1 MELERSTKKKL
12 KVYIPL
18 LLVVVAIIAG
28 AIYWYIDYSKYIT
41 TDDAKIECDN
51 VSISSKM
58 LGRVVNLYYDE
69 EDTVKK
75 GELLVVLDT
84 ADIAAQYR
92 QALAVKNQALANKSQ
107 LTAKYKFDQANL
119 KVVEVS
125 LEKNADD
132 FKRAKNQYDSDVITQ
147 EQFDHQKK
155 TYESSQ
161 AQLDAANLQLQVART
176 QIEAADAAIAT
187 ADAQIGIILTQMKN
201 TRLYAPMDGI
211 IAKRWMMTGD
221 VTQPGQSILTL
232 SNNDKYW
239 VTIFLEETKMEKI
252 HIGQDALFTID
263 AYPDQTFVGKITSIG
278 TSTASQFSLIPAN
291 NASGNFTKVT
301 QRIPVKISIDGL
313 KDKQSVAGF
322 NLFAG
327 MSVVVKILKNS

>member
-1 MELERSTKKKL
+1 MDVERSAKKKL

-18 LLVVVAIIAG
+18 LLVIVAIIAG
-28 AIYWYIDYSKYIT
+28 IIYWYIDYSKYIT

-58 LGRVVNLYYDE
+58 LGRVVKIYRGE
-69 EDTVKK
+69 EDTVKR
-75 GELLVVLDT
+75 GELLVELDST
-84 ADIAAQYR
+84 DIIAQYK
-92 QALAVKNQALANKSQ
+92 QAVAMKNQALANRSQ
-107 LTAKYKFDQANL
+107 LAAKYKFDQANF

-161 AQLDAANLQLQVART
+161 AQLNAANLQLQVART

-187 ADAQIGIILTQMKN
+187 ADAQIGIILAQMKN

-211 IAKRWMMTGD
+211 IAKRWMLPGD

-252 HIGQDALFTID
+252 HIGQDAFFTID
-263 AYPDQTFVGKITSIG
+263 AYPGQTFVGKIISIG

-301 QRIPVKISIDGL
+301 QRIPVKISIDGV
-313 KDKQSVAGF
+313 KDKQTTKEF
-322 NLFAG
+322 NLFVG
-327 MSVVVKILKNS
+327 MSALVKILKNS